1 MSMASIKKK
10 LINFEVIQLT
20 CTLVKTKR
28 IEVKKNKNRYI
39 DLNYLSSISAHKEVT
54 TYAKNF

>member
-1 MSMASIKKK
+1 MASIKKK